1 MSALSDDPDK
11 SYIVLN
17 VPQDKSNGYEE
28 FAEAF
33 MAARNPR
40 MGPAII
46 REWSLTLP
54 HGCAILDLGCGYG
67 VPISEALIGEG
78 FGVYGVD
85 ASAKMVGAFR
95 RRFPEA
101 HAQCASVEDSDFFGR
116 TFDGVVASGLM
127 FLLPADVQAIL
138 IHKVA
143 EVLNPNGKFLF
154 TSPQESCTWQ
164 DALTGRDSIS
174 LGSDVYEQI
183 LNAEGLRV
191 VGERFDEGYNH
202 YFFTLKS

>member
-1 MSALSDDPDK
+1 MPTS
-11 SYIVLN
+11 
-17 VPQDKSNGYEE
+17 VPQNKSNGYEE

-40 MGPAII
+40 MGSAII

-54 HGCAILDLGCGYG
+54 HGCSILDLGCGHG
-67 VPISEALIGEG
+67 VPTSEVLIGEG

-116 TFDGVVASGLM
+116 TFDGVVASGLL
-127 FLLPADVQAIL
+127 FLLPADVQAFL
-138 IHKVA
+138 IRKVA
-143 EVLNPNGKFLF
+143 GVLNPSGQFLF
-154 TSPQESCTWQ
+154 TSPEEACAWD
-164 DALTGRDSIS
+164 DALTGHDSIS
-174 LGSDVYEQI
+174 LGSQVYGQI

-191 VGERFDEGYNH
+191 VVERFDEGHNH
-202 YFFTLKS
+202 YFFTLKP

>member
-1 MSALSDDPDK
+1 
-11 SYIVLN
+11 
-17 VPQDKSNGYEE
+17 
-28 FAEAF
+28 
-33 MAARNPR
+33 

-54 HGCAILDLGCGYG
+54 HGCSILDLGCGYG

-78 FGVYGVD
+78 FEVYGVD
-85 ASAKMVGAFR
+85 ASATMIEAFL

-127 FLLPADVQAIL
+127 FLLPTDVQAFL

-154 TSPQESCTWQ
+154 TSPQEACTWQ

-174 LGSDVYEQI
+174 LGSWVYGQI
-183 LNAEGLRV
+183 LNAEGLSL
-191 VGERFDEGYNH
+191 VGERFDEGNNH
-202 YFFTLKS
+202 YFLTVKP

>member
-1 MSALSDDPDK
+1 MPTS
-11 SYIVLN
+11 

-28 FAEAF
+28 LAEAF
-33 MAARNPR
+33 MSARNPR

-46 REWSLTLP
+46 REWSKTLP
-54 HGCAILDLGCGYG
+54 HACPILDLGCGHG

-95 RRFPEA
+95 RRFPKV
-101 HAQCASVEDSDFFGR
+101 HAQCASVENSDFFGR

-127 FLLPADVQAIL
+127 FLLPTDVQAFL

-154 TSPQESCTWQ
+154 TSPQEACTWQ

-174 LGSDVYEQI
+174 LGSWVYGQI
-183 LNAEGLRV
+183 LNAEGLSL
-191 VGERFDEGYNH
+191 VGERFDEGNNH
-202 YFFTLKS
+202 YFLTVKP

>member
-1 MSALSDDPDK
+1 MPTS
-11 SYIVLN
+11 

-28 FAEAF
+28 FAEVF
-33 MAARNPR
+33 MATRNPCI
-40 MGPAII
+40 GPAII

-54 HGCAILDLGCGYG
+54 HGCAILDLGCGHG
-67 VPISEALIGEG
+67 VPVSEALIGEG

-95 RRFPEA
+95 RRFPAA
-101 HAQCASVEDSDFFGR
+101 HAQCETVEDSDFFGR

-127 FLLPADVQAIL
+127 FLLPADIQAFL

-154 TSPQESCTWQ
+154 TSPQEACTWQ
-164 DALTGRDSIS
+164 DALTGRDSIA
-174 LGSDVYEQI
+174 LGSHVYVQI
-183 LNAEGLRV
+183 LDAEGLRV
-191 VGERFDEGYNH
+191 VEERFDEGHNH
-202 YFFTLKS
+202 YFFTLKP

>member
-11 SYIVLN
+11 TSIVLN

-28 FAEAF
+28 FADAF

-40 MGPAII
+40 VGPAII

-54 HGCAILDLGCGYG
+54 DGCAVLDLGCGYG

-85 ASAKMVGAFR
+85 ASAKMVVAFR

-101 HAQCASVEDSDFFGR
+101 HAQCASVEDSDF
-116 TFDGVVASGLM
+116 
-127 FLLPADVQAIL
+127 
-138 IHKVA
+138 
-143 EVLNPNGKFLF
+143 
-154 TSPQESCTWQ
+154 
-164 DALTGRDSIS
+164 
-174 LGSDVYEQI
+174 
-183 LNAEGLRV
+183 
-191 VGERFDEGYNH
+191 
-202 YFFTLKS
+202 

>member
-1 MSALSDDPDK
+1 MPTS
-11 SYIVLN
+11 I
-17 VPQDKSNGYEE
+17 PQDKSNGYEE
-28 FAEAF
+28 YAEAF
-33 MAARNPR
+33 MAARNPCI
-40 MGPAII
+40 GPAIT

-54 HGCAILDLGCGYG
+54 RACSILDLGCGHG

-78 FGVYGVD
+78 FRVYGVD

-101 HAQCASVEDSDFFGR
+101 HAQCASVEESDFFGR

-127 FLLPADVQAIL
+127 FLLSTDVQALL

-143 EVLNPNGKFLF
+143 GVLNPNGRFLF
-154 TSPQESCTWQ
+154 TSPQESCVWQ

-174 LGSDVYEQI
+174 LGSHVYGQM
-183 LNAEGLRV
+183 LDAEGLRV
-191 VGERFDEGYNH
+191 VGERFDEGQNH
-202 YFFTLKS
+202 YFFTLKP

>member
-1 MSALSDDPDK
+1 MPTS
-11 SYIVLN
+11 

-33 MAARNPR
+33 MSVRNPCI
-40 MGPAII
+40 GPAII

-54 HGCAILDLGCGYG
+54 RGCAILDLGCGHG

-78 FGVYGVD
+78 FEVYGVD
-85 ASAKMVGAFR
+85 ASATMIEAFR
-95 RRFPEA
+95 RRFPEV

-116 TFDGVVASGLM
+116 TFDAVVASGLM
-127 FLLPADVQAIL
+127 FLLPADVQAFL

-143 EVLNPNGKFLF
+143 GVLNPNGRFVF
-154 TSPQESCTWQ
+154 TSPQEACAWH

-174 LGSDVYEQI
+174 LGSHVYGQI
-183 LNAEGLRV
+183 LDAEGLRM
-191 VGERFDEGYNH
+191 VGERFDEGHNH
-202 YFFTLKS
+202 YFFTLKA